1 MAIISYK
8 EYKIENDE
16 NYFAKNNMLLEMAQ
30 LGDKPRVPINF
41 DEDDLEFL
49 VQFPTS
55 YWGMALHERY
65 DTFLRNALF
74 ERCKQRLAAEIAIFN
89 EIEKITAEF
98 VDKVEEKYKDKGGFE
113 SYKIYQDVA
122 TDRQKDDQKKHLAEL
137 SRIIEEIG
145 INFES
150 IKNLPETKSLAIKDE
165 DLNLIGKETLTKWF
179 NDVVAIKINKEE
191 KLRPEQLNGIVQ
203 TFQAFEKKPN
213 SANFKGMIEF
223 SATKLGEVK
232 NYQFPFSLSGMENQF
247 INALNVPTPNNVYN
261 QKLITNIK
269 YLNNKNQI
277 EIEYHPDMVGR
288 KSINDT
294 VAEVSYNYN
303 SYDQEAVEN
312 FAKLETY
319 NLIKKYIPFPV
330 KTNEYDPDPPE
341 KDVYKFKRQ
350 PSGEKFKKEESGKQT
365 YGSIGAKSFIIRLI
379 ARLEHDKNEPH
390 LEGSGLEN
398 STGKY
403 GYDLSGG
410 YTKGIIS
417 CTDENGKYEFF
428 NFTLPQQI
436 TFETAVREFLDAN
449 HHGVHGDAHEF
460 KNYEDCLGKIKN
472 NVFER
477 PFDIV
482 ILAEYH
488 IKHLNENK
496 RDIEN
501 IEKFIKNE
509 EDNVKE
515 MKEELKEKYGRKR
528 YFDAFLKIKKIIEL
542 YAKIVDPTKNNEERN
557 GHKEEMK
564 NMAASDKSIK
574 DLFKFA
580 DPDLPVKHLPVKGL
594 KNADLKGDHNYRQIV
609 DSTTNA
615 CERAL
620 KKSISTGNEEEIN
633 VRYNDHGELVTER
646 YIVYPMD
653 QWEGLNI
660 PSNNGE
666 KNIFIKKEYDAMK
679 NETPED
685 IKDKASIGLYLHR
698 YVKNEPTG
706 ETDEFE
712 ISQSENEA
720 QKSLATFT
728 QFFRPYAKQ
737 MANNI
742 VNKLIKDK
750 KITVP
755 FNRKHETIYHP
766 AKSFITHPKH
776 YGQKSNRNPS
786 DSPESLISRGR
797 EGNKEVFYS
806 EGVNAK
812 ASLSRIKQE
821 QIEYSTIEGE
831 ILIETKVLNHIQKK
845 DYKFKWN
852 KNKIDIS
859 VIQDFIESISL
870 IETEKNG
877 TEVEVTYT
885 PSGIKYAKIK
895 KLNIRYDYNIEK
907 EDEENKVFLGGNIVL
922 PTQERQIDWKEKPS
936 IIVSNHVAL
945 VHPSQPYARI
955 LPELTTEEEE
965 KLTAK
970 NSIETIEENKEASED
985 EDEEAKSLDN
995 QVATNDIDKLVKD
1008 TVKGQDLEG
1017 ATFDDGSEKHNL
1029 KIRGHHK
1036 DHKEIDTEEY
1046 ILQQNK
1052 FGISA
1057 GALNLNKNNPK
1068 EETHMPKTPKYLEA
1082 RRDIDERED
1091 MKYEPTNGMK
1101 FLNKLINQGFKH
1113 DYVKIDDDAVTKDTI
1128 QSIKE
1133 GTHQIRWAIGNAL
1146 GLVYNK
1152 WGKSKTGSLTK
1163 SGKKIIKCF
1172 QSFIQHCED
1181 SINASLR
1188 DPRVC
1193 YKEDANDEEKNK
1205 KNKGKFVTWLTW
1217 KILSAIQKSEIKDC
1231 KTAWTRRTANDHAI
1245 SIGQENTSED
1255 GSGNIGDVRKE
1266 IAYGG
1271 KEEFKKETDI
1281 AQKTTKNRA
1290 INSEIYRDLVVDKF
1304 KKDMKAYINPKIQ
1317 DSKEIYLIKKSKVIE
1332 LMKEF
1337 KEIYNLNLDGIPP
1350 YLRNMIAEDSEIKK
1364 MIKKIFDESEERE
1377 EFIISILGEKPTG
1390 FEPTG
1395 NKPTK
1400 KTYTTATGI
1409 ERDDDFGDD
1418 TEPTITT
1425 APPPPAPAKLGS
1437 MKAYNAAKKAAQA
1450 AQQQKLN

>member
-74 ERCKQRLAAEIAIFN
+74 ERCKQRLTAEIAIFN

-98 VDKVEEKYKDKGGFE
+98 VDKVDEKYKDKGGFE

-122 TDRQKDDQKKHLAEL
+122 TDSQKDNQKKHLAEL

-150 IKNLPETKSLAIKDE
+150 IKNLPETINLKIKDE

-191 KLRPEQLNGIVQ
+191 KLRPEQINGIFQ

-213 SANFKGMIEF
+213 SANFEGMIEF
-223 SATKLGEVK
+223 IGTALGEVK
-232 NYQFPFSLSGMENQF
+232 NYKFPFSLSGMEKDFFNEF
-247 INALNVPTPNNVYN
+247 NVPTRNNFYN
-261 QKLITNIK
+261 QRLIKNIK

-277 EIEYHPDMVGR
+277 EIEYYPDMLGI
-288 KSINDT
+288 KSIQDT
-294 VAEVSYNYN
+294 VAKVSYNYN

-350 PSGEKFKKEESGKQT
+350 PSGERFEKEESGKQT

-482 ILAEYH
+482 ILAEHH

-515 MKEELKEKYGRKR
+515 MKEELKEKYGQKR
-528 YFDAFLKIKKIIEL
+528 YFDAFFKIKKIIEL
-542 YAKIVDPTKNNEERN
+542 YAKSVDPTKNTEERN

-580 DPDLPVKHLPVKGL
+580 DPDLPIEHLPVTGL
-594 KNADLKGDHNYRQIV
+594 KNADLKGDHNYRQIA
-609 DSTTNA
+609 DSMTNA

-633 VRYNDHGELVTER
+633 VRYNDHGEPVTER

-666 KNIFIKKEYDAMK
+666 KNIFIQKEYNAMK
-679 NETPED
+679 NKTPED
-685 IKDKASIGLYLHR
+685 IKKKASIGLYLDR

-806 EGVNAK
+806 KGVNAK
-812 ASLSRIKQE
+812 ASLSRIKKE

-831 ILIETKVLNHIQKK
+831 ITINIEEEIEQW
-845 DYKFKWN
+845 KFKWN
-852 KNKIDIS
+852 KNKIEIN
-859 VIQDFIESISL
+859 INQKHIESISL
-870 IETEKNG
+870 IDAGEKG
-877 TEVEVTYT
+877 TEIVVTYT
-885 PSGIKYAKIK
+885 PLGVAHTKVK
-895 KLNIRYDYNIEK
+895 KLNIRYDYNTEE

-922 PTQERQIDWKEKPS
+922 PTQKRQIDWKEKPS
-936 IIVSNHVAL
+936 VSVSNHVAL
-945 VHPSQPYARI
+945 VHPSQPYARL
-955 LPELTTEEEE
+955 LPEPTEEEKE
-965 KLTAK
+965 EELNAK

-1008 TVKGQDLEG
+1008 TVKGVDLEG
-1017 ATFDDGSEKHNL
+1017 AKFDDGSEKYNL
-1029 KIRGHHK
+1029 RLSGYHK
-1036 DHKEIDTEEY
+1036 DHRKIDTEEY

-1052 FGISA
+1052 WGISGA
-1057 GALNLNKNNPK
+1057 GLNLNKNNPK

-1152 WGKSKTGSLTK
+1152 WGKSKTGSLTR

-1231 KTAWTRRTANDHAI
+1231 TTAWTRRKDNDHAK
-1245 SIGQENTSED
+1245 SIGQENKSED
-1255 GSGNIGDVRKE
+1255 GSGNIGDVRKDIE
-1266 IAYGG
+1266 YRD
-1271 KEEFKKETDI
+1271 KEEFKKEKDI
-1281 AQKTTKNRA
+1281 AKKNTEDRA
-1290 INSEIYRDLVVDKF
+1290 RNSEIYRNLVVDKF
-1304 KKDMKAYINPKIQ
+1304 KKDMKTYINSKIQ

-1332 LMKEF
+1332 SMKEF
-1337 KEIYNLNLDGIPP
+1337 KKIYNLNLDGIPP
-1350 YLRNMIAEDSEIKK
+1350 YLHNTIAKDSEIKK
-1364 MIKKIFDESEERE
+1364 MIEKIFDLDSEEGK
-1377 EFIISILGEKPTG
+1377 EFIISVLGGKPTG

-1395 NKPTK
+1395 NEPTK

-1409 ERDDDFGDD
+1409 ERNLDDFV
-1418 TEPTITT
+1418 EPEIDYTNYTTTTSPTTTTTTT
-1425 APPPPAPAKLGS
+1425 ANPKKS
-1437 MKAYNAAKKAAQA
+1437 IRDYAKKD
-1450 AQQQKLN
+1450 KN